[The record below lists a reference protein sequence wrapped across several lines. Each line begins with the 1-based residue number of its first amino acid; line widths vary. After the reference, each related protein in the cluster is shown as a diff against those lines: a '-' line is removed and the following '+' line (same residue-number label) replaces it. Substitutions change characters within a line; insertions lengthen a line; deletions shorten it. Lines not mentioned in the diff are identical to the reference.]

1 MLGYSS
7 GQVSQAIKQG
17 EIMKKR
23 SKRITFEEAAL
34 EYLAEPSKRGGGR
47 KSDKSKRCAMK
58 LIYGY
63 SYNEADGFNRN
74 VREPRFLGK
83 EVVKI
88 SDSDI
93 AAYTKHLRRQPG
105 SKGDF
110 LGGAAQNN
118 YQSTYQAIM
127 NYAKDEK
134 YIDYFPEWKKMQEE
148 ESDFV
153 PTESQVRTFAEN
165 LDELRKDLLVFA
177 AVTGMRKSNV
187 TLLQLDWLSDDVR
200 YVTYPASVMKAR
212 KPVEIA
218 LNDEARNLIFKYLS
232 LGEALEDK
240 YKHVRDRGIKHVFVQ
255 MEGRHMGLPLLPSS
269 ITNRKFREA
278 RKKAG
283 ISSDFKFHTVRH
295 YFATGLFRGGVEE
308 RLVMQA
314 GGWTDVKSVRRY
326 AHVSNQQM
334 RDVADKVGTLFS

>member
-1 MLGYSS
+1 MLDSLTI
-7 GQVSQAIKQG
+7 SQAIQHG
-17 EIMKKR
+17 DRMTKR
-23 SKRITFEEAAL
+23 KKRITFEEVAL
-34 EYLAEPSKRGGGR
+34 EYLAEPSKKGGGK
-47 KSDKSKRCAMK
+47 KSAKSKCFAMK

-63 SYNEADGFNRN
+63 SYKEADGFNRN

-110 LGGAAQNN
+110 LSGGAQNN
-118 YQSTYQAIM
+118 YQGAYQAIM

-134 YIDYFPEWKKMQEE
+134 HIDYFPDWKKMQEE

-153 PTESQVRTFAEN
+153 PTDSQVIAFAEN
-165 LDELRKDLLVFA
+165 LDELRRDLLVFA

-187 TLLQLDWLSDDVR
+187 TLLQLNWLSDDVR

-218 LNDEARNLIFKYLS
+218 LNDEARKLIFKYLS
-232 LGEALEDK
+232 LGEELKDK

-255 MEGRHMGLPLLPSS
+255 TEGRHMGVPLLPRS
-269 ITNRKFREA
+269 ITNSRFRAA
-278 RKKAG
+278 REKAG

-334 RDVADKVGTLFS
+334 RDVADKVGTIFS